1 MKILFI
7 CGSIEPSK
15 DGVGDYTRRL
25 CGELIKMGHHA
36 QILSLFDKQALKFS
50 NQNQLTEENVVL
62 AYRIPKN
69 TTYNQ
74 RLNITKEIIE
84 KEKPDLI
91 SLQYVPF
98 SFHNKG
104 VPFWLPFFL
113 KQINHEIKWHVMFH
127 EMWTGISVISPFK
140 HKVYGFFQRQ
150 IARKIISNLNPI
162 SITTSNILYQLVLE
176 KNGISTEILP
186 LFSNIPKVKVDD
198 EFKKIFFEN
207 LKIHENN
214 ADNYLFTG
222 VFGSIYPEANLE
234 IVLNELI
241 IKAQSVN
248 KKIVFIS
255 FGRNNNEGEKKI
267 KSLKN
272 KFSETIQFFNY
283 GILSENNISNLLQ
296 LLNIG
301 ISCTPYQ
308 HLGKSGVFAAMKLHN
323 LEVLMSCN
331 EEIPEYKY
339 KEKMEDFIN
348 RTPEMW
354 SAEYVARNFISI
366 INKNNN

>member
-50 NQNQLTEENVVL
+50 NQNQLTEENLVL

-69 TTYNQ
+69 TTYSQ

-127 EMWTGISVISPFK
+127 EMWTGISKISPFK

-150 IARKIISNLNPI
+150 IAKKIITNLEPI
-162 SITTSNILYQLVLE
+162 STTTSNILYQLVLE
-176 KNGISTEILP
+176 KKGISAEILP
-186 LFSNIPKVKVDD
+186 LFSNIPKVKVDE
-198 EFKKIFFEN
+198 EFKKIFFEK
-207 LKIHENN
+207 LKILEKN
-214 ADNYLFTG
+214 AENYLFTG

-241 IKAQSVN
+241 IKANSIN

-255 FGRNNNEGEKKI
+255 FGRNNSEGEKKI

-272 KFSETIQFFNY
+272 KFSNNIQFFNY
-283 GILSENNISNLLQ
+283 GILSEYNISNLLQ

-323 LEVLMSCN
+323 LEVIMSCN
-331 EEIPEYKY
+331 EELPEYTY
-339 KEKMEDFIN
+339 KEKMQDFIN
-348 RTPEMW
+348 RPAEMW
-354 SAEYVARNFISI
+354 STEYVARNFISA
-366 INKNNN
+366 INKHNN